1 MLARSVRCVG
11 HLDSGHPDAVVVT
24 VPRLGL
30 DVEAAHLVLLVDG
43 NEAGGEDVEWVVLSV
58 VYFMLVSDPTR
69 RIFLAELQQSQDP

>member
-1 MLARSVRCVG
+1 MVG

-24 VPRLGL
+24 VPRIGL

-58 VYFMLVSDPTR
+58 V
-69 RIFLAELQQSQDP
+69 